1 MYNVFFLVTPR
12 TSQGLYPGLPPTP
25 PPAGQPFG
33 PPPPHWTLVM
43 EAVVVHLRPRSLVV
57 VVEASCGPIRIHR
70 LGEMLG

>member
-12 TSQGLYPGLPPTP
+12 TPQELYPELPPTP
-25 PPAGQPFG
+25 PPAAQPSA
-33 PPPPHWTLVM
+33 PPPHWTLVM